1 MKPPILVIG
10 AGMVGTCTALE
21 LQMRGHPVTLLDQHL
36 PGQET
41 SYGNA
46 GVIQREAVE
55 PYPMPRGVGFL
66 LKAALGRDPS
76 VSYHPAAVL
85 AVLPK
90 LWQYWRAS
98 APGRHS
104 AISRHYAALIAH
116 STSEHARLL
125 RLADADDLVRRS
137 GLRLAFRSG
146 EPFAQAL
153 ADAERLQ
160 RDYGIRFRAL
170 DGAELARIEP
180 AFRRTLAGA
189 VHWSDSWSVTDPGR
203 LVERY
208 AALFQRRGG
217 RFVQG
222 DGLTLRRRDAAW
234 QVDSADGIID
244 AAQTVVALGPWAESL
259 TRRLGYRLPL
269 FVKRGYHRHYADGA
283 MPSVPT
289 LDAERGY
296 VMSPQSRG
304 LRITTG
310 AEIAAIDARPTPRQL
325 AMAEASARELLELG
339 APVEPVPW
347 LGCRP
352 CVADMLPIIGPA
364 GRHPGLWFN
373 FGHGHQGFTLGPAS
387 ARLLA
392 DLIDGAI
399 PFIQAEGYAPQR
411 FAGY

>member
-1 MKPPILVIG
+1 MKRPILVIG

-21 LQMRGHPVTLLDQHL
+21 LVLRGHAVTLLDRRM

-55 PYPMPRGVGFL
+55 PYPMPRSAGAL
-66 LKAALGRDPS
+66 LAAALGLAPS
-76 VSYHPAAVL
+76 VNYHPLFTL
-85 AVLPK
+85 AVLPR

-98 APGRHS
+98 APGPHA

-116 STSEHARLL
+116 ATSEHERLL
-125 RLADADDLVRRS
+125 HLADADDLVRRT

-146 EPFAQAL
+146 KPFAAAL
-153 ADAERLQ
+153 AEAERLQ
-160 RDYGIRFRAL
+160 RMYGTDFRAL
-170 DGAELARIEP
+170 DGAELARAEP
-180 AFRRTLAGA
+180 GFRATLAGA
-189 VHWSDSWSVTDPGR
+189 VHWSDSWSVTDPGK

-208 AALFQRRGG
+208 AALFRQSGG
-217 RFVQG
+217 HFVRG
-222 DGLTLRRRDAAW
+222 DGLTLRQRGAAW
-234 QVDSADGIID
+234 QADSMDGPVD
-244 AAQTVVALGPWAESL
+244 AAQVVIALGPWSDNL
-259 TRRLGYRLPL
+259 IRRFGYRLPL
-269 FVKRGYHRHYADGA
+269 FVKRGYHRHYTGGA

-310 AEIAAIDARPTPRQL
+310 AEIAGVDARPTPRQL
-325 AMAEASARELLELG
+325 AEAEASARQLLDLG
-339 APVEPVPW
+339 TPVESAPW
-347 LGCRP
+347 MGSRP
-352 CVADMLPIIGPA
+352 CVADMLPVIGPA

-392 DLIDGAI
+392 DLIEGGT
-399 PFIQAEGYAPQR
+399 PFISADGYAPQR
-411 FAGY
+411 FGG